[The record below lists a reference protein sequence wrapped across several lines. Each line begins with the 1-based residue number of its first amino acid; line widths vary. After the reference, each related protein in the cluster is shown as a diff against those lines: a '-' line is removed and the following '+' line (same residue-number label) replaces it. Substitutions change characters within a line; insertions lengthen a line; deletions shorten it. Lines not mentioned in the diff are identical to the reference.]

1 MLIIRFTVSYIMAI
15 LRFTVSYYLSWLVR
29 LHISM
34 SAPFKSRIISTYSVV
49 IFYHFLHKVVSFKAM
64 VMLRKIE

>member
-15 LRFTVSYYLSWLVR
+15 LRFTVSYYMSWLVR

-34 SAPFKSRIISTYSVV
+34 SGAFKSHIISTYLVV
-49 IFYHFLHKVVSFKAM
+49 IFYHFYIK
-64 VMLRKIE
+64 